1 MSDEQALEFV
11 LPRFDIRRQ
20 GRAWAGDEVRDRL
33 RRLGE
38 CKIEVLDG
46 QLFSDAFQRRML
58 LGMLLENVGLDAA
71 LELAESALWHQAL
84 AAKHSR
90 QQPGRRL

>member
-1 MSDEQALEFV
+1 MSNEQALEFV

-20 GRAWAGDEVRDRL
+20 GRAWVGGEARDRL

-38 CKIEVLDG
+38 CRIEVLDG
-46 QLFSDAFQRRML
+46 RLFFDEFQRRML

-71 LELAESALWHQAL
+71 LELANLNLCRQAL
-84 AAKHSR
+84 AAKLPR
-90 QQPGRRL
+90 

>member
-1 MSDEQALEFV
+1 MSAEQRLEFV

-20 GRAWAGDEVRDRL
+20 VRSWSGEEVKDRL

-38 CKIEVLDG
+38 CQIEVSDG
-46 QLFSDAFQRRML
+46 RLFFDEFQRRML

-71 LELAESALWHQAL
+71 LDLAELTLCRQAL
-84 AAKHSR
+84 DAKR
-90 QQPGRRL
+90 PRKRAVL

>member
-1 MSDEQALEFV
+1 MSQEQALEFV

-20 GRAWAGDEVRDRL
+20 GRVWVGGEARDRL

-38 CKIEVLDG
+38 CQIAVIDG
-46 QLFSDAFQRRML
+46 RLFFDEFQRRML

-71 LELAESALWHQAL
+71 LELADLTLCRQAL
-84 AAKHSR
+84 DAKR
-90 QQPGRRL
+90 PR

>member
-38 CKIEVLDG
+38 CRIEVLDG

-71 LELAESALWHQAL
+71 LELAESALWYQAL
-84 AAKHSR
+84 AAKRPR